1 MAKAQTRY
9 ICRQCGH
16 ESPKWLGKCPSCDEW
31 GTLEETVVSAPS
43 KALSARASL
52 PTSFAGHSKPQ
63 RLTDVPSP
71 SEEGRILSG
80 MGEFDRVLGGG
91 IVRGALTLIGGDPGV
106 GKCLAGSERVF
117 DPTTGAYLPISDW
130 AARLRP
136 VLALDETTHRLR
148 PASVSRFH
156 AQGVREI
163 IEVATRLGRTLRCT
177 PNHPVLTPEGWKPV
191 GSLTPGT
198 RIASPRALPFFG
210 SQPLDDNIVRLIAYI
225 LSDGSA
231 HSAISV
237 TSMLPEVEADLHRLA
252 DHFGM
257 CLRTYSKPGNKAKQ
271 LRLVVPGGQRKEAR
285 KLFKKALIQVRNQ
298 RGLSWKALARQ
309 TGVPHSRLRT
319 WYTGGSVPSP
329 LDLERLAMA
338 LEVDAKDLALD
349 AVRAASMTTPVARLL
364 EDHGLRFSR
373 AHNKAVPQAVF
384 CLPKPQLAL
393 FLKVLFSCD
402 GSVYVINPAAPGLS
416 YSTISRR
423 LAQDVQHLLLR
434 FGFITRLRAKESL
447 VNGSDYMAYEIQMLG
462 VQEVRRFLDEIG
474 IWGRLEAKEKI
485 VGLSI
490 PSLASTQFDTIPISP
505 YFWRHLSEA
514 ADGATFPAI
523 SRASGV
529 TIRSRRH
536 DRPLCQRTVTA
547 SADAYPTSCL
557 RRLADSD
564 VYWDEIC
571 SIAPVGEEAVFDI
584 SVPEG
589 ANFVANDLI
598 VHNSTLLTQVAG
610 QLASRGGKTL
620 YVSGEESATQIKLRA
635 ERLGIT
641 SGDLLLH
648 NETDVTLIAA
658 TIQSERPLFVI
669 IDSIQTMQHPE
680 IESSAG
686 SVSQVRAATAQLA
699 LVAKGEGI
707 PIFLVGHV
715 TKDGALAGPRVLEH
729 MVDTVLT
736 FEGDRHYTYRIL
748 RAVKNRFGSTD
759 ELGLFEMHE
768 EGLVEVPNPSEM
780 LLSERTLNSAGSAV
794 LATVEGTRP
803 LLIEV
808 QALVAPSYLTNPR
821 RTVSGVDANRVSL
834 ILAVLEKRVGIS
846 LANQDIF
853 VNLAG
858 GVRVDEPAA
867 DLAVAVAVASNFQ
880 ERPVD
885 STTIFAGEVG
895 LGGEVRAVGHMDL
908 RLREAARMGFRQAI
922 ICARNKAGLR
932 RVPDLKVIGVETVRQ
947 ALEAALMRP

>member
-9 ICRQCGH
+9 VCRQCGH

-31 GTLEETVVSAPS
+31 GTLEETIVATPPKS
-43 KALSARASL
+43 LGARASL
-52 PTSFAGHSKPQ
+52 PTSFVGQSKPQ
-63 RLTDVPSP
+63 RLSDVPSP
-71 SEEGRILSG
+71 SEEGRLLSG

-106 GKCLAGSERVF
+106 GKCLAGSERIF
-117 DPTTGAYLPISDW
+117 DPATGAYLPITEW
-130 AARLRP
+130 AEQPRP
-136 VLALDETTHRLR
+136 VLALNETTHRLTL
-148 PASVSRFH
+148 ASVSMFH
-156 AQGVREI
+156 SQGVRG
-163 IEVATRLGRTLRCT
+163 VVQVTTRLGRTLRCT
-177 PNHPVLTPEGWKPV
+177 PNHPVLTPDGWRPV
-191 GSLTPGT
+191 ADLTPGT
-198 RIASPRALPFFG
+198 RIASPRILPFFG
-210 SQPLDDNIVRLIAYI
+210 SQSLDDNVVRLIAYI

-231 HSAISV
+231 QSAISV
-237 TSMLPEVEADLHRLA
+237 TSMLPERVGVEELA
-252 DHFGM
+252 
-257 CLRTYSKPGNKAKQ
+257 A
-271 LRLVVPGGQRKEAR
+271 
-285 KLFKKALIQVRNQ
+285 
-298 RGLSWKALARQ
+298 
-309 TGVPHSRLRT
+309 
-319 WYTGGSVPSP
+319 
-329 LDLERLAMA
+329 
-338 LEVDAKDLALD
+338 D
-349 AVRAASMTTPVARLL
+349 AVRSASMTTSVARVL
-364 EDHGLRFSR
+364 EELGLRFSR
-373 AHNKAVPQAVF
+373 AQNKAVPQAVF

-402 GSVYVINPAAPGLS
+402 GSVYVTNPTTPGLS
-416 YSTISRR
+416 YSTISQR

-434 FGFITRLRAKESL
+434 FGFITKLRTKESR
-447 VNGSDYMAYEIQMLG
+447 VNGSPYVAYEIQMLG
-462 VQEVRRFLDEIG
+462 VQEVKRFLDEIG
-474 IWGRLEAKEKI
+474 IWGRKEAKEKI
-485 VGLSI
+485 ADLSAPSLPA
-490 PSLASTQFDTIPISP
+490 PSLASTHFDTIPLDTIPLSP
-505 YFWRHLSEA
+505 CFWQHLSEA
-514 ADGATFPAI
+514 AGNISLPHI
-523 SRASGV
+523 SRMAGV
-529 TIRSRRH
+529 TIRSRLH
-536 DRPLCQRTVTA
+536 DRPLCRRTVTA
-547 SADAYPTSCL
+547 LADTYPTPYL
-557 RRLADSD
+557 RRLVDGD
-564 VYWDEIC
+564 VYWDEIRQ
-571 SIAPVGEEAVFDI
+571 IVPAGEEPVFDI

-610 QLASRGGKTL
+610 QLATRGGKTL

-641 SGDLLLH
+641 GGDLLLH

-658 TIQSERPLFVI
+658 TIQAERPLFVI

-780 LLSERTLNSAGSAV
+780 LLAERTQNTAGSAV

-808 QALVAPSYLTNPR
+808 QALVAPSYLSNPR
-821 RTVSGVDANRVSL
+821 RTVAGVDANRVNL

-846 LANQDIF
+846 LANQDVF

-932 RVPDLKVIGVETVRQ
+932 RTPDLKVIGVDTVRQ
-947 ALEAALMRP
+947 ALEAALTRP